1 MLSIRT
7 GMKVA
12 IIGSRNYAKLHLVQK
27 MVEVLP
33 PGCILISGGA
43 RGVDTIA
50 EEAARSRG
58 LTVQVFPAEWRKYGR
73 GAGIRRNRDIIAH
86 ADVVLA
92 FWNGISPGTEHSIQL
107 AKSLG
112 KPVQVFQR

>member
-1 MLSIRT
+1 MISIRA

-12 IIGSRNYAKLHLVQK
+12 VIGSRTYPKLHLVRK
-27 MVEVLP
+27 LIETLP
-33 PGCILISGGA
+33 EGCILISGGA
-43 RGVDTIA
+43 RGVDTVA
-50 EEAARSRG
+50 EEAARARG

-73 GAGIRRNRDIIAH
+73 GAGIKRNQDIITR

-112 KPVQVFQR
+112 KPVQVFQ

>member
-1 MLSIRT
+1 MLSIRA

-12 IIGSRNYAKLHLVQK
+12 VIGSRDYAKLHLVRK
-27 MVEVLP
+27 LVETLP
-33 PGCILISGGA
+33 SNCILISGGA
-43 RGVDTIA
+43 RGVDTVA
-50 EEAARSRG
+50 EEVAKARG

-73 GAGIRRNRDIIAH
+73 GAGIKRNRDIILH

-92 FWNGISPGTEHSIQL
+92 FWNGNSPGTEHSIQL

-112 KPVQVFQR
+112 KPVQVFQ

>member
-50 EEAARSRG
+50 EKAARSRG

-112 KPVQVFQR
+112 KPVQVFH

>member
-12 IIGSRNYAKLHLVQK
+12 IIGSRDYAKLHLVQK

-58 LTVQVFPAEWRKYGR
+58 LAVQVFPAE
-73 GAGIRRNRDIIAH
+73 
-86 ADVVLA
+86 
-92 FWNGISPGTEHSIQL
+92 
-107 AKSLG
+107 
-112 KPVQVFQR
+112 